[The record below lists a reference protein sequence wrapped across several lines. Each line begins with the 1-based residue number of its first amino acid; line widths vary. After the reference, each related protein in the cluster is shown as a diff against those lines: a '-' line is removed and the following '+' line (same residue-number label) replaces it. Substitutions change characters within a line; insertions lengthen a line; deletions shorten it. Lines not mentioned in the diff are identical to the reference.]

1 MARVLHQLEICCKG
15 SESLIGVVRSLDS
28 WDKKNYM
35 QISKPIKAASTNELP
50 LKVEKMAQKQRS
62 ILIVDDCHEDRQT
75 FRRYLHSCSNYIY
88 SVIESEFGEEALEL
102 CKILQPDCVV
112 VDYCLP
118 DMDGLE
124 FLDKFRNATN
134 KVDIPVVMVTGCGN
148 EAIAVQAMKKG
159 ATDYLTKE
167 QLTAENLHSTLQ
179 HALEKVE
186 LLWKLKATQ
195 EQLKFQAYIFSQVTD
210 AVMVTQAKQI
220 NENKARIVYVNAA
233 FTSMTG
239 YSAEEVLGKTPSILN
254 KLKTD
259 PKVLELSQAMANYQP
274 IKVELINYRKDG
286 SEFWSEINITP
297 MLDESGKC
305 TNFIF
310 VQRDISERQAALRE
324 RKLAET
330 EYQQLL
336 TQEKACRVEAEANNR
351 TKDQFLAI
359 ISHELRSPLNAILG
373 WTKLIQGGKLD
384 ELATVR
390 ALAIIERNANLQNE
404 LIQDL
409 LDFSR
414 LTEGKLRLDN
424 SPVDLT
430 QIINAAID
438 VVRPLADAK
447 TIAIESA
454 LEFTVG
460 EVLGDASRLQQV
472 LWNLLTN
479 AIKFTPEQ
487 GQIAIW
493 LERVESYAQITVSDT
508 GIGINPDFL
517 PYVFEQF
524 RQADTQYTARHK
536 GLGLGLA
543 IVRSLVEMHN
553 GTITAASDGEGHG
566 AMFTVRLPLKI
577 NTTSRANSR
586 G

>member
-1 MARVLHQLEICCKG
+1 
-15 SESLIGVVRSLDS
+15 
-28 WDKKNYM
+28 M
-35 QISKPIKAASTNELP
+35 QISKSVKEASTDELP

-75 FRRYLHSCSNYIY
+75 FRRYLHQASNYIY

-112 VDYCLP
+112 VDYSLP

-124 FLDKFRNATN
+124 FLDKLRNASN
-134 KVDIPVVMVTGCGN
+134 KVDIPVVMLTGCGN

-159 ATDYLTKE
+159 ATDYLSKE
-167 QLTAENLHSTLQ
+167 QLTAENLQTTLE

-186 LLWKLKATQ
+186 LLLKLKTTQ
-195 EQLKFQAYIFSQVTD
+195 EQLKFQAYILSQVTD
-210 AVMVTQAKQI
+210 AVMVTEAKLI
-220 NENKARIVYVNAA
+220 DEMGGRIVYVNAA
-233 FTSMTG
+233 FTRMTG
-239 YSAEEVLGKTPSILN
+239 YTSEEVLGETPSILN
-254 KLKTD
+254 GLKTD
-259 PKVLELSQAMANYQP
+259 PKVLEQISQAMAAPTSLTNANYQP
-274 IKVELINYRKDG
+274 LKVELVNYHKHG
-286 SEFWSEINITP
+286 SELWLEINITP
-297 MLDESGKC
+297 MLNEVGEC

-310 VQRDISERQAALRE
+310 VQRDISDRLAALRE
-324 RKLAET
+324 RKLAEA
-330 EYQQLL
+330 ERQELL
-336 TQEKACRVEAEANNR
+336 TLEKAYRAEAEASNR

-384 ELATVR
+384 HLATAR
-390 ALAIIERNANLQNE
+390 ALATIERNAKLQNE

-414 LTEGKLRLDN
+414 ITEGKLRLEL

-447 TIAIESA
+447 SIAIESA
-454 LEFTVG
+454 LEFTIS
-460 EVLGDASRLQQV
+460 EVLGDANRLQQV
-472 LWNLLTN
+472 MWNLLTN

-493 LERVESYAQITVSDT
+493 LEQDESYAQITVSDT
-508 GIGINPDFL
+508 GVGISPDFL

-524 RQADTQYTARHK
+524 RQADNQYTARHK

-553 GTITAASDGEGHG
+553 GTITAASDGEGQG
-566 AMFTVRLPLKI
+566 ASFTVRLPLNI
-577 NTTSRANSR
+577 NTTEPIK
-586 G
+586 

>member
-1 MARVLHQLEICCKG
+1 
-15 SESLIGVVRSLDS
+15 
-28 WDKKNYM
+28 M
-35 QISKPIKAASTNELP
+35 QISKPVKEASTDELP

-75 FRRYLHSCSNYIY
+75 FRRYLHQASNYIY

-112 VDYCLP
+112 VDYSLP

-124 FLDKFRNATN
+124 FLDKLRNASN
-134 KVDIPVVMVTGCGN
+134 KIDIPVVMLTGCGN

-159 ATDYLTKE
+159 ATDYLSKE
-167 QLTAENLHSTLQ
+167 QLTPENLQTTLQ

-186 LLWKLKATQ
+186 LLWKLKTTQ
-195 EQLKFQAYIFSQVTD
+195 EQLKFQAYILSQVTD
-210 AVMVTQAKQI
+210 AVMVT
-220 NENKARIVYVNAA
+220 EVKAIDESKTQIVYVNAA

-254 KLKTD
+254 GLKTD
-259 PKVLELSQAMANYQP
+259 PKVLEQISQAMANYQP
-274 IKVELINYRKDG
+274 VKVELINYRKDG

-297 MLDESGKC
+297 MLDEVGEC

-310 VQRDISERQAALRE
+310 VQRDISEQQAALRE
-324 RKLAET
+324 RKLAEA
-330 EYQQLL
+330 ERQQLL
-336 TQEKACRVEAEANNR
+336 TLEKACRVEAEASNR

-384 ELATVR
+384 HLATAR
-390 ALAIIERNANLQNE
+390 ALATIERNAKLQNE

-414 LTEGKLRLDN
+414 ITEGKLRLEL

-447 TIAIESA
+447 SIAIESA
-454 LEFTVG
+454 LEFTIG
-460 EVLGDASRLQQV
+460 EVLGDANRLQQV
-472 LWNLLTN
+472 MWNLLTN

-493 LERVESYAQITVSDT
+493 LEQDESYAQITVSDT
-508 GIGINPDFL
+508 GVGISPDFL
-517 PYVFEQF
+517 PHVFEQF
-524 RQADTQYTARHK
+524 RQADNQYTARHK

-553 GTITAASDGEGHG
+553 GTITAASDGEGKG
-566 AMFTVRLPLKI
+566 ASFTVRLPLNI
-577 NTTSRANSR
+577 NTT

>member
-1 MARVLHQLEICCKG
+1 MTLGI
-15 SESLIGVVRSLDS
+15 
-28 WDKKNYM
+28 KKNYM
-35 QISKPIKAASTNELP
+35 QINKPIKEASTNELP
-50 LKVEKMAQKQRS
+50 LRVEKMAHKRRS

-75 FRRYLHSCSNYIY
+75 FRRYLHQASNYIY
-88 SVIESEFGEEALEL
+88 SVIESEYGEQALEL

-112 VDYCLP
+112 VDYSLP

-134 KVDIPVVMVTGCGN
+134 QVDIPVVMLTACGN

-167 QLTAENLHSTLQ
+167 QLTAENLLSTLQ

-186 LLWKLKATQ
+186 LLWKLNLTQ
-195 EQLKFQAYIFSQVTD
+195 EQLKFQSYILSQVTD
-210 AVMVTQAKQI
+210 AVMVAEVKLI
-220 NENKARIVYVNAA
+220 DEIKARIVYVNAA
-233 FTSMTG
+233 FTHMTG

-259 PKVLELSQAMANYQP
+259 PKVLKEISQAMANYQP
-274 IKVELINYRKDG
+274 LKVELINYRKDG
-286 SEFWSEINITP
+286 SEFWSEVNITP
-297 MLDESGKC
+297 MLDESGEC

-310 VQRDISERQAALRE
+310 VQRDISEQQAALRE
-324 RKLAET
+324 RKEAEA
-330 EYQQLL
+330 EKQQLL
-336 TQEKACRVEAEANNR
+336 AQEKACRAEAEAINR

-384 ELATVR
+384 DLATAR
-390 ALAIIERNANLQNE
+390 ALATIERNAKLQNE

-414 LTEGKLRLDN
+414 ITQGKLRLELC
-424 SPVDLT
+424 PVDLT

-447 TIAIESA
+447 SIAIESA
-454 LEFTVG
+454 LEFTIG
-460 EVLGDASRLQQV
+460 EVFGDANRLQQV
-472 LWNLLTN
+472 MWNLLTN
-479 AIKFTPEQ
+479 AIKFTPEE

-493 LERVESYAQITVSDT
+493 LERVESEAQITVSDT
-508 GIGINPDFL
+508 GIGISPDFL

-524 RQADTQYTARHK
+524 RQADNQYTARHK

-553 GTITAASDGEGHG
+553 GTITAASDGEGQG
-566 AMFTVRLPLKI
+566 ANFTVRLPLH
-577 NTTSRANSR
+577 NRAS
-586 G
+586 

>member
-1 MARVLHQLEICCKG
+1 
-15 SESLIGVVRSLDS
+15 
-28 WDKKNYM
+28 M
-35 QISKPIKAASTNELP
+35 QISKPIKAASRDELP

-88 SVIESEFGEEALEL
+88 NVIESEFGEEALEL
-102 CKILQPDCVV
+102 CKVLQPDCVV
-112 VDYCLP
+112 VDYSLP

-124 FLDKFRNATN
+124 FLDKLRNVIN
-134 KVDIPVVMVTGCGN
+134 KLDVPVVMVTGCGN

-159 ATDYLTKE
+159 ATDYLNKE
-167 QLTAENLHSTLQ
+167 HLTAENLHSTLQ
-179 HALEKVE
+179 QALEKAD

-195 EQLKFQAYIFSQVTD
+195 EQLNFQAYILSQVTD
-210 AVMVTQAKQI
+210 AVMVTEVKPI
-220 NENKARIVYVNAA
+220 DENKARIVYVNAA
-233 FTSMTG
+233 FTHMTG

-254 KLKTD
+254 GLKTD
-259 PKVLELSQAMANYQP
+259 AKVLEQISQAIANYQP

-286 SEFWSEINITP
+286 SELWSEVNVTP
-297 MLDESGKC
+297 MLDGSGEC
-305 TNFIF
+305 TNLIF
-310 VQRDISERQAALRE
+310 VQRDISD

-330 EYQQLL
+330 EKQQLL
-336 TQEKACRVEAEANNR
+336 TQEKACRTEAEASNR

-384 ELATVR
+384 DLATAR
-390 ALAIIERNANLQNE
+390 ALATIERNAKLQNE

-472 LWNLLTN
+472 MWNLLTN

>member
-1 MARVLHQLEICCKG
+1 MADAIASAR
-15 SESLIGVVRSLDS
+15 
-28 WDKKNYM
+28 DKKNYM
-35 QISKPIKAASTNELP
+35 QISKPVKEASTDELP
-50 LKVEKMAQKQRS
+50 LKVEKMSQKQRS

-75 FRRYLHSCSNYIY
+75 FRRYLHQASNYIY

-112 VDYCLP
+112 IDYSLP

-124 FLDKFRNATN
+124 FLEKFRKATN
-134 KVDIPVVMVTGCGN
+134 KADIPVVMLTGCGN

-159 ATDYLTKE
+159 ATDYLSKE
-167 QLTAENLHSTLQ
+167 QLTAENLQTTLQ

-186 LLWKLKATQ
+186 LLWKLKTTQ
-195 EQLKFQAYIFSQVTD
+195 EQLKFQAYILSQVTD
-210 AVMVTQAKQI
+210 AVMVTEVKPIDESKTQ
-220 NENKARIVYVNAA
+220 IVYVNAA

-254 KLKTD
+254 GLKTD
-259 PKVLELSQAMANYQP
+259 PKVLEQISQALANYQP
-274 IKVELINYRKDG
+274 LKVELINYRKDG

-297 MLDESGKC
+297 MLDEVGEC

-310 VQRDISERQAALRE
+310 VQRDISQH
-324 RKLAET
+324 KLAEA
-330 EYQQLL
+330 EKQQLL
-336 TQEKACRVEAEANNR
+336 TLEKACRVEAEASNR

-384 ELATVR
+384 NLATAR
-390 ALAIIERNANLQNE
+390 ALATIERNAKLQNE

-414 LTEGKLRLDN
+414 ITEGKLRLELF
-424 SPVDLT
+424 PVDLT
-430 QIINAAID
+430 EIINAAID

-447 TIAIESA
+447 SITIESA
-454 LEFTVG
+454 LEFTIG

-472 LWNLLTN
+472 IWNLLTN

-487 GQIAIW
+487 GQVAIW
-493 LERVESYAQITVSDT
+493 LEQVESYAQITVSDT
-508 GIGINPDFL
+508 GVGISPDFL

-524 RQADTQYTARHK
+524 SQADNQYTARHK

-566 AMFTVRLPLKI
+566 ASFTVRLPLNI
-577 NTTSRANSR
+577 NTT

>member
-1 MARVLHQLEICCKG
+1 
-15 SESLIGVVRSLDS
+15 
-28 WDKKNYM
+28 M
-35 QISKPIKAASTNELP
+35 QISKPIKEASTNELP
-50 LKVEKMAQKQRS
+50 LRVEKMAQKQRS

-75 FRRYLHSCSNYIY
+75 FRRYLHQASDYIY

-112 VDYCLP
+112 VDYSLP

-124 FLDKFRNATN
+124 FLEKLRNATN
-134 KVDIPVVMVTGCGN
+134 KVDIAVVMLTACGN

-167 QLTAENLHSTLQ
+167 QLTAENLHTTLQ

-186 LLWKLKATQ
+186 LLWKLKTTQ
-195 EQLKFQAYIFSQVTD
+195 EQLKFQAYILSQVTD
-210 AVMVTQAKQI
+210 AVMVTEVKFI
-220 NENKARIVYVNAA
+220 DEIKTRIVYVNAA
-233 FTSMTG
+233 FTQMTG
-239 YSAEEVLGKTPSILN
+239 YSVEEVLGKTPSILN
-254 KLKTD
+254 GLRTD
-259 PKVLELSQAMANYQP
+259 SKVLKQINQAIANYQP
-274 IKVELINYRKDG
+274 VKVELINYRKDG

-297 MLDESGKC
+297 MLDESGEC

-310 VQRDISERQAALRE
+310 VQRDISEY
-324 RKLAET
+324 KLAEA
-330 EYQQLL
+330 ERQQLL
-336 TQEKACRVEAEANNR
+336 TLEKACRAEAEASNR

-384 ELATVR
+384 DLATAR
-390 ALAIIERNANLQNE
+390 ALATIERNAKLQNE

-414 LTEGKLRLDN
+414 ITEGKLRLEQC
-424 SPVDLT
+424 PVDLT

-454 LEFTVG
+454 LEFTIG
-460 EVLGDASRLQQV
+460 EVFGDANRLQQV
-472 LWNLLTN
+472 MWNLLTN
-479 AIKFTPEQ
+479 AIKFTPDQ

-493 LERVESYAQITVSDT
+493 LERDESYAQITISDT
-508 GIGINPDFL
+508 GVGISPDFL

-524 RQADTQYTARHK
+524 RQADNQYTARHK

-566 AMFTVRLPLKI
+566 ATFTVRLPLH
-577 NTTSRANSR
+577 NRV
-586 G
+586 

>member
-1 MARVLHQLEICCKG
+1 
-15 SESLIGVVRSLDS
+15 
-28 WDKKNYM
+28 M
-35 QISKPIKAASTNELP
+35 QINKPIKEASTNELP
-50 LKVEKMAQKQRS
+50 LRVEKMAHKRRS

-75 FRRYLHSCSNYIY
+75 FRRYLHQASNYIY
-88 SVIESEFGEEALEL
+88 SVIESEYGEQALEL

-112 VDYCLP
+112 VDYSLP

-134 KVDIPVVMVTGCGN
+134 QVDIPVVMLTACGN

-167 QLTAENLHSTLQ
+167 QLTAENLLSTLQ

-186 LLWKLKATQ
+186 LLWKLNLTQ
-195 EQLKFQAYIFSQVTD
+195 EQLKFQSYILSQVTD
-210 AVMVTQAKQI
+210 AVMVAEVKLI
-220 NENKARIVYVNAA
+220 DEIKARIVYVNAA
-233 FTSMTG
+233 FTHMTG

-259 PKVLELSQAMANYQP
+259 PKVLKEISQAMANYQP
-274 IKVELINYRKDG
+274 LKVELINYRKDG
-286 SEFWSEINITP
+286 SEFWSEVNITP
-297 MLDESGKC
+297 MLDESGEC

-310 VQRDISERQAALRE
+310 VQRDISEQQAALRE
-324 RKLAET
+324 RKEAEA
-330 EYQQLL
+330 EKQQLL
-336 TQEKACRVEAEANNR
+336 AQEKACRAEAEAINR

-384 ELATVR
+384 DLATAR
-390 ALAIIERNANLQNE
+390 ALATIERNAKLQNE

-414 LTEGKLRLDN
+414 ITQGKLRLELC
-424 SPVDLT
+424 PVDLT

-447 TIAIESA
+447 SIAIESA
-454 LEFTVG
+454 LEFTIG
-460 EVLGDASRLQQV
+460 EVFGDANRLQQV
-472 LWNLLTN
+472 MWNLLTN
-479 AIKFTPEQ
+479 AIKFTPEE

-493 LERVESYAQITVSDT
+493 LERVESEAQITVSDT
-508 GIGINPDFL
+508 GIGISPDFL

-524 RQADTQYTARHK
+524 RQADNQYTARHK

-553 GTITAASDGEGHG
+553 GTITAASDGEGQG
-566 AMFTVRLPLKI
+566 ANFTVRLPLH
-577 NTTSRANSR
+577 NRAS
-586 G
+586 

>member
-1 MARVLHQLEICCKG
+1 
-15 SESLIGVVRSLDS
+15 
-28 WDKKNYM
+28 M
-35 QISKPIKAASTNELP
+35 QINKPIKEASTNELP
-50 LKVEKMAQKQRS
+50 LRVEKMAHKRRS

-75 FRRYLHSCSNYIY
+75 FRRYLHQASNYIY

-112 VDYCLP
+112 VDYSLP

-124 FLDKFRNATN
+124 FLEKLRNATN
-134 KVDIPVVMVTGCGN
+134 QVDIPVVMLTACGN

-167 QLTAENLHSTLQ
+167 QLTAENLQTTLQ

-186 LLWKLKATQ
+186 LLWKLNFTQ
-195 EQLKFQAYIFSQVTD
+195 EQLKFQAYILSQVTD
-210 AVMVTQAKQI
+210 AVMVAEVKLI
-220 NENKARIVYVNAA
+220 DEIKARIVYVNAA
-233 FTSMTG
+233 FTHMTG
-239 YSAEEVLGKTPSILN
+239 YTAEEVLGETPNILN
-254 KLKTD
+254 GLKTD
-259 PKVLELSQAMANYQP
+259 AKVLEQIRDCIANYQP
-274 IKVELINYRKDG
+274 VKVELINYRKDG
-286 SEFWSEINITP
+286 SEFWSEVNITP
-297 MLDESGKC
+297 MLDESGEC

-310 VQRDISERQAALRE
+310 VQRDISERKEAEAE
-324 RKLAET
+324 R
-330 EYQQLL
+330 QQLL
-336 TQEKACRVEAEANNR
+336 AQEKACRAEAEATNR

-384 ELATVR
+384 DLATAR
-390 ALAIIERNANLQNE
+390 ALATIERNAKLQNE

-414 LTEGKLRLDN
+414 ISEGKLRLELC
-424 SPVDLT
+424 PVDLT

-447 TIAIESA
+447 SIAIESA
-454 LEFTVG
+454 LEFTIG
-460 EVLGDASRLQQV
+460 EVFGDANRLQQV

-493 LERVESYAQITVSDT
+493 LERVESEAQITVSDT
-508 GIGINPDFL
+508 GIGISPDFL
-517 PYVFEQF
+517 PNVFEQF
-524 RQADTQYTARHK
+524 CQADNQYTARHK

-553 GTITAASDGEGHG
+553 GTITAASDGEGLG
-566 AMFTVRLPLKI
+566 ATFTVRLPLH
-577 NTTSRANSR
+577 NRAS
-586 G
+586 

>member
-1 MARVLHQLEICCKG
+1 
-15 SESLIGVVRSLDS
+15 
-28 WDKKNYM
+28 
-35 QISKPIKAASTNELP
+35 
-50 LKVEKMAQKQRS
+50 MAQKRRS

-88 SVIESEFGEEALEL
+88 NVIESEFGEEALEL
-102 CKILQPDCVV
+102 CRILQPDCVV
-112 VDYCLP
+112 VDYSLP

-124 FLDKFRNATN
+124 FLDKLRNATN
-134 KVDIPVVMVTGCGN
+134 KADIPVVMVTGCGN

-167 QLTAENLHSTLQ
+167 QLTAENLQTTLH

-195 EQLKFQAYIFSQVTD
+195 EQLKFQAYILSQVTD
-210 AVMVTQAKQI
+210 AVMVTQVKPI

-233 FTSMTG
+233 FTHMTG
-239 YSAEEVLGKTPSILN
+239 YTAEEVLGETPGILN
-254 KLKTD
+254 GLKTD
-259 PKVLELSQAMANYQP
+259 AKVLEQISQAIANYQP
-274 IKVELINYRKDG
+274 VKVELINYRKDG

-297 MLDESGKC
+297 MLDESGEC

-310 VQRDISERQAALRE
+310 VQRDISDRQAALRE

-330 EYQQLL
+330 EKQQLL
-336 TQEKACRVEAEANNR
+336 TLEKACRAEAEATNR

-384 ELATVR
+384 DLATAR
-390 ALAIIERNANLQNE
+390 ALATIERNAKLQNE

-472 LWNLLTN
+472 MWNLLTN

-508 GIGINPDFL
+508 GVGINPDFL

-566 AMFTVRLPLKI
+566 AMFTVRLPLHS
-577 NTTSRANSR
+577 N
-586 G
+586 

>member
-1 MARVLHQLEICCKG
+1 
-15 SESLIGVVRSLDS
+15 
-28 WDKKNYM
+28 
-35 QISKPIKAASTNELP
+35 
-50 LKVEKMAQKQRS
+50 
-62 ILIVDDCHEDRQT
+62 
-75 FRRYLHSCSNYIY
+75 
-88 SVIESEFGEEALEL
+88 
-102 CKILQPDCVV
+102 
-112 VDYCLP
+112 
-118 DMDGLE
+118 
-124 FLDKFRNATN
+124 
-134 KVDIPVVMVTGCGN
+134 
-148 EAIAVQAMKKG
+148 
-159 ATDYLTKE
+159 
-167 QLTAENLHSTLQ
+167 
-179 HALEKVE
+179 
-186 LLWKLKATQ
+186 
-195 EQLKFQAYIFSQVTD
+195 
-210 AVMVTQAKQI
+210 
-220 NENKARIVYVNAA
+220 
-233 FTSMTG
+233 
-239 YSAEEVLGKTPSILN
+239 
-254 KLKTD
+254 
-259 PKVLELSQAMANYQP
+259 
-274 IKVELINYRKDG
+274 
-286 SEFWSEINITP
+286 
-297 MLDESGKC
+297 
-305 TNFIF
+305 
-310 VQRDISERQAALRE
+310 
-324 RKLAET
+324 
-330 EYQQLL
+330 
-336 TQEKACRVEAEANNR
+336 
-351 TKDQFLAI
+351 
-359 ISHELRSPLNAILG
+359 AILG

-384 ELATVR
+384 DLATVR
-390 ALAIIERNANLQNE
+390 ALATIERNAKLQNE
-404 LIQDL
+404 LIEDL

-460 EVLGDASRLQQV
+460 EVLGDANRLQQV
-472 LWNLLTN
+472 VWNLLTN

-493 LERVESYAQITVSDT
+493 LERDESYAQITISDT

-524 RQADTQYTARHK
+524 RQADNQYTARHK

>member
-1 MARVLHQLEICCKG
+1 
-15 SESLIGVVRSLDS
+15 
-28 WDKKNYM
+28 M
-35 QISKPIKAASTNELP
+35 QIGKQIQRASTYELP
-50 LKVEKMAQKQRS
+50 LKGEKMAQKRRS

-75 FRRYLHSCSNYIY
+75 FRRYLHQSSNYIY

-102 CKILQPDCVV
+102 CSILQPDCVV
-112 VDYCLP
+112 IDYSLP
-118 DMDGLE
+118 DIDGLE
-124 FLDKFRNATN
+124 FIEKLRNISN
-134 KVDIPVVMVTGCGN
+134 KADIAVVMVTGCGN
-148 EAIAVQAMKKG
+148 EAIAVEAMKKG
-159 ATDYLTKE
+159 ATDYLSKE
-167 QLTAENLHSTLQ
+167 KLTAENLQTTLQ

-195 EQLKFQAYIFSQVTD
+195 EQLKFQAYILSQVTD
-210 AVMVTQAKQI
+210 AVMVTEVKPI
-220 NENKARIVYVNAA
+220 DESKARIVYVNAA
-233 FTSMTG
+233 FTYMTG
-239 YSAEEVLGKTPSILN
+239 YSVEEVLGKTPSILN
-254 KLKTD
+254 GLKTD
-259 PKVLELSQAMANYQP
+259 TKVQEQISQAIANYQP
-274 IKVELINYRKDG
+274 VKVELIYYRKDG
-286 SEFWSEINITP
+286 SEFWSEINVTP
-297 MLDESGKC
+297 ILDELGKC
-305 TNFIF
+305 TNLIF
-310 VQRDISERQAALRE
+310 VQRDISD
-324 RKLAET
+324 RKLAEA
-330 EYQQLL
+330 ERQLLL
-336 TQEKACRVEAEANNR
+336 TQEKACRAEAETSNR

-390 ALAIIERNANLQNE
+390 ALAIIERNAKLQNE

-409 LDFSR
+409 LDLSR

-447 TIAIESA
+447 SIAIESA

-472 LWNLLTN
+472 MWNLLTN

-524 RQADTQYTARHK
+524 HQADTQYTARHK

-553 GTITAASDGEGHG
+553 GTVTAASDGEGHG
-566 AMFTVRLPLKI
+566 ATFTVRLPLNI

>member
-1 MARVLHQLEICCKG
+1 LESGDRLTPGI
-15 SESLIGVVRSLDS
+15 
-28 WDKKNYM
+28 KKNYM
-35 QISKPIKAASTNELP
+35 QINKPIKEASTNELP
-50 LKVEKMAQKQRS
+50 LRVEKMAHKRRS

-112 VDYCLP
+112 VDYSLP

-124 FLDKFRNATN
+124 FLDKLRNATN
-134 KVDIPVVMVTGCGN
+134 QVDIPVVMLTACGN

-167 QLTAENLHSTLQ
+167 QLTAENLLSTLQ

-195 EQLKFQAYIFSQVTD
+195 EQLKFQAYILSQVTD
-210 AVMVTQAKQI
+210 AVMVTQVKLI

-233 FTSMTG
+233 FTHMTG
-239 YSAEEVLGKTPSILN
+239 YSAEEVLGETPNILN
-254 KLKTD
+254 GLKTD
-259 PKVLELSQAMANYQP
+259 PKVLDEISQAIANYQP
-274 IKVELINYRKDG
+274 LKVELINYRKDG

-297 MLDESGKC
+297 MLDESGEC

-310 VQRDISERQAALRE
+310 VQRDISD
-324 RKLAET
+324 RKEAEA
-330 EYQQLL
+330 EKQQLL
-336 TQEKACRVEAEANNR
+336 AQEKACRAEAEASNR

-384 ELATVR
+384 DLATAR
-390 ALAIIERNANLQNE
+390 ALATIERNAKLQNE

-414 LTEGKLRLDN
+414 ISEGKLRLELC
-424 SPVDLT
+424 PVDLT

-447 TIAIESA
+447 SIAIESA
-454 LEFTVG
+454 LEFTIG
-460 EVLGDASRLQQV
+460 EVFGDANRLQQV

-479 AIKFTPEQ
+479 AIKFTPEE

-493 LERVESYAQITVSDT
+493 LERDESYAQITVSDT
-508 GIGINPDFL
+508 GIGISPDFL

-524 RQADTQYTARHK
+524 RQADNQYTARHK

-553 GTITAASDGEGHG
+553 GTITAASDGEGQG
-566 AMFTVRLPLKI
+566 ASFTVRLPLNI
-577 NTTSRANSR
+577 NTT